1 MNATASIINLL
12 SVVLHVVLSISV
24 VAVIMDIIVRWR
36 RKQCSGRNNGIEAF
50 GKK

>member
-24 VAVIMDIIVRWR
+24 VAVIMDIIVR
-36 RKQCSGRNNGIEAF
+36 
-50 GKK
+50 